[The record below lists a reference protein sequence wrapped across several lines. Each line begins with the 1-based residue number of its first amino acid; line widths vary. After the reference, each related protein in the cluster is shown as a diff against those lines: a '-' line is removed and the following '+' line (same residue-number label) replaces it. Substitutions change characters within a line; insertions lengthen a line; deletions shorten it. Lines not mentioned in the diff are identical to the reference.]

1 MNRFITCLWLAVTL
15 ASACTS
21 DPQIGRASQAS
32 TSPATQAAGAGSSD
46 PLPSWNEGPAK
57 KAIGDFVARVTNEGS
72 SDFVPVAERI
82 ATFDNDGTL
91 WTEKPLP
98 FQLLF
103 AFDRVKALAPQ
114 HPEWATK
121 EPFASLL
128 KGDMAKVL
136 AAGGKGLAEIVA
148 VTHAGM
154 TTDEFGPIVE
164 QWITTAK
171 HPQTGRLYTEMVYQ
185 PMVELLT
192 YLRANGFKTL
202 IASGGGVEFMRGWA
216 SRQSR

>member
-1 MNRFITCLWLAVTL
+1 MKRFISALWLAATL
-15 ASACTS
+15 AAACTS
-21 DPQIGRASQAS
+21 DPQTGAGSQAS
-32 TSPATQAAGAGSSD
+32 TPPATQAAAGASD
-46 PLPSWNEGPAK
+46 PLPSWNEGPTK
-57 KAIGDFVARVTNEGS
+57 KAIGDFVARVTKEGS
-72 SDFVPVAERI
+72 SDFVPAPERV

-114 HPEWATK
+114 HSEWATK

-128 KGDMAKVL
+128 KGDTAQVL
-136 AAGGKGLAEIVA
+136 AAGSKGLAEIIA

-154 TTDEFGPIVE
+154 STDEFAPIVE
-164 QWITTAK
+164 QWIATAK
-171 HPQTGRLYTEMVYQ
+171 HPQSGRLYTEMVYQ

-192 YLRANGFKTL
+192 FLRANGFKTL

>member
-1 MNRFITCLWLAVTL
+1 LL
-15 ASACTS
+15 
-21 DPQIGRASQAS
+21 
-32 TSPATQAAGAGSSD
+32 
-46 PLPSWNEGPAK
+46 
-57 KAIGDFVARVTNEGS
+57 
-72 SDFVPVAERI
+72 
-82 ATFDNDGTL
+82 L

-136 AAGGKGLAEIVA
+136 AAGSKGLAEIMA

-154 TTDEFGPIVE
+154 TTDEFASIVE

-171 HPQTGRLYTEMVYQ
+171 HPRPGACIPRWC
-185 PMVELLT
+185 
-192 YLRANGFKTL
+192 
-202 IASGGGVEFMRGWA
+202 I
-216 SRQSR
+216 SR